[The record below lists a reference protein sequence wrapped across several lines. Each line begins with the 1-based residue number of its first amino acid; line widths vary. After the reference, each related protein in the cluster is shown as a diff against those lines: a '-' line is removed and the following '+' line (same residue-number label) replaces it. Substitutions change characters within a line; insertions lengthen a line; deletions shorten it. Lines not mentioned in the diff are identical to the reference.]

1 MKWIF
6 FLFLLLTAC
15 SAPPNDRAQP
25 TVPEPQAWILGYDSQ
40 DDLARLQARIG
51 APLALEPKLHLS
63 LFRGFPS
70 NPGGVRYLE
79 PLGRG
84 KRFQQPLVL
93 GSATR
98 GLSLPNT
105 LQWYLEATGAPQAW
119 TLSQGEGV
127 VVALLDGWPDP
138 NHPALRERL
147 LPGYDPLTDRV
158 LPLPGPPPDPHATAV
173 ASLLA
178 GQGPVY
184 GLAPK
189 AKLLPIWVFQPEYLG
204 DFYAARAI
212 RYAVDAGAKVLS
224 LSWGGLGYSQ
234 ALYDAVVYALER
246 GVSIVA
252 AAGNLSLGVPF
263 YPAAYPGVVG
273 VWSTGPAGTPSPFSN
288 WGRWFTLGAPGERIL
303 AATVNG
309 ETAFWEGTSFA
320 TPLVAGGIS
329 LSLAR
334 NPGWPYAV
342 RSVLKTQSTLDVARL
357 VATPPQGY
365 GACLQLRVF
374 RPDPESP
381 IGRSP
386 VPRAEIA
393 LEGPETLRLL
403 TDAQGRGRLYQV
415 APGNY
420 RLRVAGQGSQGWV
433 LWEEDIQLASVCPVE
448 HYFLLP

>member
-1 MKWIF
+1 MNRAP
-6 FLFLLLTAC
+6 LVLTLVLAAC
-15 SAPPNDRAQP
+15 TSPQPQVAPS
-25 TVPEPQAWILGYDSQ
+25 TPQTWVVGYESES
-40 DDLARLQARIG
+40 DLAKLQAEIG
-51 APLALEPKLHLS
+51 IPWALEPKLRLAVY
-63 LFRGFPS
+63 RGLPS
-70 NPGGVRYLE
+70 KLEGVRYVE
-79 PLGRG
+79 PYSSG
-84 KRFQQPLVL
+84 KRSRQPLVL

-105 LQWYLEATGAPQAW
+105 LQWYLEATGVPQAW

-288 WGRWFTLGAPGERIL
+288 WGPWFTLGAPGERIL

-320 TPLVAGGIS
+320 TPLVAGGIG

-334 NPGWPYAV
+334 NPAWPYAL
-342 RSVLKTQSTLDVARL
+342 RSVLKTQGTLDVARL
-357 VATPPQGY
+357 VATSPQGY

-386 VPRAEIA
+386 VPGAEIT
-393 LEGPETLRLL
+393 LEGPEILHLR
-403 TDAQGRGRLYQV
+403 TDAQGRARFYQV
-415 APGNY
+415 APGSY
-420 RLRVAGQGSQGWV
+420 RLRTAGQGTTGWV
-433 LWEEDIQLASVCPVE
+433 LVEEDVKLVSVCPVE
-448 HYFLLP
+448 HYVLLP